1 MNRVTASQPQA
12 VAVLR
17 DKLEAL
23 YQADVKSSSEDEM
36 SQLQKEGADL
46 WVELMKAKETRN
58 PPREEATA
66 ESEEKGSLHGWSLV
80 EKQNS
85 DSLQSGIDMEERSV
99 LSVRDMLLTCLFCCK
114 ICCWTFPRA
123 TFFLLV
129 NCSCSRLYVLVS
141 FGKFVMIHKST

>member
-1 MNRVTASQPQA
+1 MCSKSVCCFQLGNLPARLVNRVTASQPQA

-58 PPREEATA
+58 PPREEAA
-66 ESEEKGSLHGWSLV
+66 ECEEKESLHGWSLV

-85 DSLQSGIDMEERSV
+85 DSLQSGTDMEERSV
-99 LSVRDMLLTCLFCCK
+99 ISVRD
-114 ICCWTFPRA
+114 
-123 TFFLLV
+123 
-129 NCSCSRLYVLVS
+129 VLV
-141 FGKFVMIHKST
+141 

>member
-58 PPREEATA
+58 PPREEAA
-66 ESEEKGSLHGWSLV
+66 ECEEKESLHGWSLV

-85 DSLQSGIDMEERSV
+85 DSLQSGTDMEERSV
-99 LSVRDMLLTCLFCCK
+99 ISVRD
-114 ICCWTFPRA
+114 
-123 TFFLLV
+123 
-129 NCSCSRLYVLVS
+129 VLV
-141 FGKFVMIHKST
+141 

>member
-58 PPREEATA
+58 PSREEAAA
-66 ESEEKGSLHGWSLV
+66 ECEEKESLHGWSLV

-85 DSLQSGIDMEERSV
+85 DSLQSGTDMEERSV
-99 LSVRDMLLTCLFCCK
+99 ISVRD
-114 ICCWTFPRA
+114 
-123 TFFLLV
+123 
-129 NCSCSRLYVLVS
+129 VLV
-141 FGKFVMIHKST
+141 

>member
-1 MNRVTASQPQA
+1 MNNVWQRFYYGNKELPLKLAVLQQNCVCLQLGNLPARLVNRVTASQPQA

-23 YQADVKSSSEDEM
+23 YQADVKSSSEEEM

-58 PPREEATA
+58 PPREEAAA
-66 ESEEKGSLHGWSLV
+66 ECEEKGSLHGWSLV

-85 DSLQSGIDMEERSV
+85 DSLQSGSDMEERSV
-99 LSVRDMLLTCLFCCK
+99 MSVRD
-114 ICCWTFPRA
+114 
-123 TFFLLV
+123 
-129 NCSCSRLYVLVS
+129 VLV
-141 FGKFVMIHKST
+141 

>member
-23 YQADVKSSSEDEM
+23 YQADVKSSGEDVM

-46 WVELMKAKETRN
+46 WVELMKVKEARN
-58 PPREEATA
+58 PHREESAAAAA
-66 ESEEKGSLHGWSLV
+66 ECEEKGSLHGWSLV

-85 DSLQSGIDMEERSV
+85 DSLLSCNDMEERSV
-99 LSVRDMLLTCLFCCK
+99 ISVRD
-114 ICCWTFPRA
+114 
-123 TFFLLV
+123 
-129 NCSCSRLYVLVS
+129 VLV
-141 FGKFVMIHKST
+141 